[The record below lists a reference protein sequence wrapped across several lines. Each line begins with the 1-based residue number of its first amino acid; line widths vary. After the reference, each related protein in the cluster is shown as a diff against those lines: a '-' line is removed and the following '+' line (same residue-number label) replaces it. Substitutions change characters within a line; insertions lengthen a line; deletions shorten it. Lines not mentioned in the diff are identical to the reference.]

1 MGLVPTMQLH
11 IRKLHCTYYVPKF
24 MCLCLGLSID
34 SSWKKCGFQG
44 STTLI
49 YQRDETECSTTYEC
63 GHLAMTYTGLASLV
77 ILGDDLSRVNRA
89 AVIRGVKALQ
99 QEDGRLVMT

>member
-1 MGLVPTMQLH
+1 ML
-11 IRKLHCTYYVPKF
+11 F
-24 MCLCLGLSID
+24 LSLFILPCFVFSTE
-34 SSWKKCGFQG
+34 SSWKRCGFQG

-49 YQRDETECSTTYEC
+49 SLRVETECSSIYEY

-89 AVIRGVKALQ
+89 AIIEGVKALQ
-99 QEDGRLVMT
+99 QEDGRLAVIV